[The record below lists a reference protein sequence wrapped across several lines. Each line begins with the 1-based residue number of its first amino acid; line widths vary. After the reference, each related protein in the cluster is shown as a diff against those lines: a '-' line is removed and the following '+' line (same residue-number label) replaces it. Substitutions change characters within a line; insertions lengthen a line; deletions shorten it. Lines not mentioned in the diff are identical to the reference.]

1 MNRVVALIFG
11 LAGLW
16 FLFFLAS
23 PRSLGE
29 AVVKFVFAA
38 ILLLFAYR
46 RFRASSK
53 KTAEYVKQEDGAWL
67 ELKVKPAAAPV
78 LWFPSVLSLVLG
90 GSVVGSGQAYLWVLG
105 LLVASLTAL
114 VLLKDHRGGNAT
126 SPHHFRVSPDG
137 IETQGT
143 FLRKDDIHH
152 LRIRNK
158 FAGSVEITYDVN
170 QGVPI
175 GTTMG
180 LAGRRA
186 LAEVAYRVEV
196 EAGGKAY
203 VLAAGLDEVT
213 ARGITAEV
221 AKALKLGASPT

>member
-1 MNRVVALIFG
+1 MNSFVAAIFG

-16 FLFFLAS
+16 FLLLAS

-38 ILLLFAYR
+38 ILLLFAYQ

-67 ELKVKPAAAPV
+67 EFTVKPATAPV
-78 LWFPSVLSLVLG
+78 LWFPAILSLVLG
-90 GSVVGSGQAYLWVLG
+90 GSVVGSGLAYLWVLG
-105 LLVASLTAL
+105 LVIASLTAL
-114 VLLKDHRGGNAT
+114 ILLKDNRGGNAT
-126 SPHHFRVSPDG
+126 SPHRFRVSPDG

-143 FLRKDDIHH
+143 LLRKDEIHH

-158 FAGSVEITYDVN
+158 FAGSAEITYNVN

-213 ARGITAEV
+213 ARGIMAEV
-221 AKALKLGASPT
+221 GKALNLGVSTA